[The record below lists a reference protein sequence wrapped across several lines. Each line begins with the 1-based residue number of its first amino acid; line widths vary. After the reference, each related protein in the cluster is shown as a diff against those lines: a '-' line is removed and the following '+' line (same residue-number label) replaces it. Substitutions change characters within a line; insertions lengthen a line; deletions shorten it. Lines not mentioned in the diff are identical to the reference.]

1 MYRTS
6 SICVL
11 LVMGLALLLPAHAR
25 ELQPVKVADNVYAFI
40 GDPGE
45 PSIENAG
52 NTGNSGFIVGDD
64 GVVVVDTGIS
74 YEHGRE
80 MLAAIGRL
88 SSKPVRLV
96 IITHADQEFL
106 FGNAAF
112 DELGVPVLAQVK
124 SMELMRQ
131 RCDHCLSNLNRL
143 LGPQIMRGSRLVLP
157 SQLVEKSATLAVAG
171 LSLELLHFGWGS
183 TPGDLAVFDPAS
195 GVLFAG
201 ALVSNQRIPDLRDS
215 DFKGWLSALDQAD
228 RIPCRMVVPAYGPV
242 VAPIGIQNTRAYL
255 LALDM
260 EVQRLYQSGASLM
273 EAVDAADLP
282 AYRHWDM
289 YPATH
294 RRNVLQRYLQLEVEE
309 LAR

>member
-1 MYRTS
+1 MRS
-6 SICVL
+6 SEI
-11 LVMGLALLLPAHAR
+11 LASLA
-25 ELQPVKVADNVYAFI
+25 V
-40 GDPGE
+40 
-45 PSIENAG
+45 ENAG
-52 NTGNSGFIVGDD
+52 NTGNSGFIVGED
-64 GVVVVDTGIS
+64 GVVVIDTGIS
-74 YEHGRE
+74 YEHGRQ
-80 MLAAIGRL
+80 MLAAIARL

-112 DELGVPVLAQVK
+112 DEIGVPVLAHVK
-124 SMELMRQ
+124 SLELMRQ
-131 RCDHCLSNLNRL
+131 RCEHCLSNLNRL
-143 LGPQIMRGSRLVLP
+143 LGPEIMQGSRLVLP
-157 SQLVEKSATLAVAG
+157 TRLVETSTTLAVAG

-195 GVLFAG
+195 GVLFTG

-215 DFKGWLSALDQAD
+215 DFKGWLSALDQIES
-228 RIPCRMVVPAYGPV
+228 IPCRVVVPAYGPI
-242 VAPIGIQNTRAYL
+242 VAPVGIERTRGYL
-255 LALDM
+255 LALDL

-273 EAVDAADLP
+273 EAVDGADLP

-289 YPATH
+289 YPAAH

>member
-1 MYRTS
+1 MYRTYI
-6 SICVL
+6 ICAL
-11 LVMGLALLLPAHAR
+11 LVMGLAFLLPARAH

-45 PSIENAG
+45 PSSQNAG
-52 NTGNSGFIVGDD
+52 NTGNSGFIVGED
-64 GVVVVDTGIS
+64 GVVVIDTGIS
-74 YEHGRE
+74 YEHGRQ
-80 MLAAIGRL
+80 MLAAIARL
-88 SSKPVRLV
+88 SDKPVRLV

-112 DELGVPVLAQVK
+112 DEIGVPVLAQVK
-124 SMELMRQ
+124 SLELMRQ
-131 RCDHCLSNLNRL
+131 RCEHCLSNLNRL
-143 LGPQIMRGSRLVLP
+143 LGPQVMRGSRLVLP
-157 SQLVEKSATLAVAG
+157 TRLVDTSTTITVAG

-215 DFKGWLSALDQAD
+215 DFKGWLGALDQIES
-228 RIPCRMVVPAYGPV
+228 IPCRVVVPAYGPIV
-242 VAPIGIQNTRAYL
+242 GPVGIERTRGYL
-255 LALDM
+255 QALDL

-282 AYRHWDM
+282 AYRNWDM
-289 YPATH
+289 YPVVH

>member
-1 MYRTS
+1 MRGTS
-6 SICVL
+6 
-11 LVMGLALLLPAHAR
+11 
-25 ELQPVKVADNVYAFI
+25 
-40 GDPGE
+40 
-45 PSIENAG
+45 
-52 NTGNSGFIVGDD
+52 GNSGFIVGED

-80 MLAAIGRL
+80 MLAAIARL

-124 SMELMRQ
+124 SLELMRQ
-131 RCDHCLSNLNRL
+131 RCEHCLSNLNRL

-157 SQLVEKSATLAVAG
+157 SRLVEKSATLAVAG

-201 ALVSNQRIPDLRDS
+201 ALVSNRRIPDLRDS
-215 DFKGWLSALDQAD
+215 DLKGWLSALDQTD
-228 RIPCRMVVPAYGPV
+228 RIPCRVVVPGVRPGRRADRHPRHSSLPPRAGYGSATTLSVRRKSDGSGGCSGSARISRTGTCTPLPTGAMYCSATCSWKSRNSPADWSQSHPRPHRTQEATNAY
-242 VAPIGIQNTRAYL
+242 NRL
-255 LALDM
+255 LFL
-260 EVQRLYQSGASLM
+260 
-273 EAVDAADLP
+273 
-282 AYRHWDM
+282 
-289 YPATH
+289 
-294 RRNVLQRYLQLEVEE
+294 RRY
-309 LAR
+309 